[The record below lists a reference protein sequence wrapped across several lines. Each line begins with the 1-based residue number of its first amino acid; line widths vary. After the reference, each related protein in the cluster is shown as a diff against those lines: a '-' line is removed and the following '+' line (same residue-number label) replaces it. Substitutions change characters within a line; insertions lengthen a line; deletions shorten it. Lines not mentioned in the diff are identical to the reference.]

1 MCITKYV
8 GIYSWVIP
16 KIEVQNKM
24 VCRNVVSPAVR
35 QEMPRLREKE
45 EGGQGGVEFFI
56 MVLLIG
62 TGNRRKE

>member
-1 MCITKYV
+1 
-8 GIYSWVIP
+8 
-16 KIEVQNKM
+16 M

-35 QEMPRLREKE
+35 QEMPQLREKE